1 MDTWDIIV
9 VIVTAVSLLWILW
22 RWFYTIH
29 LRQKCVKE
37 KQLKYKGSELLP
49 TWPVCKTVAKYFFG
63 FLAVALLF
71 IWIAVGRPSS
81 LHVSLA
87 GIGAWV
93 LAFCVV
99 VWLYFGLEFDFT
111 AHAVG
116 VCPRDLAIQEVDLLS
131 TFCSV
136 VAFIVSLSLFL
147 RDAHKDSAIRTWEA
161 TTVWPYTGNAT
172 CNRSDWSAPH
182 TCATA
187 AVQEALG
194 HSCKVANAAPELY
207 VRTDTWNSTAYESF
221 VVGTPSE
228 SRVPVIDW
236 LYNALL
242 HDQWYAVMW
251 VLAVNALYQVE
262 RAFGN
267 KAVSESSCP
276 YDPEAPDSSRWTEYV
291 LTSPVQVF
299 LVAVSVGMRQGD
311 VLWLLMACQAL
322 LILLGLLIETCVF
335 LQTLPE
341 TSAASTAGV
350 SRRFQSPL
358 APYRPVQA
366 APYMLV
372 HAQDLRIGCPA
383 SPPSSPPA
391 VFRLSWGYVF
401 GLVGTGFWWH
411 SMIWKVLIVAFV
423 RAEQQFDD
431 CHVEEVPPWIRWLL
445 YVQLSLFTLF
455 GVVQAWMVYAVRR
468 EQRSGREP
476 DYRCTWQTG
485 TLLYSVLSVTAK
497 LALDVLFIAGT
508 AARE

>member
-1 MDTWDIIV
+1 MRPERRYSIKDSKYLTYLLEKSPVSRTVVLVFGLIFGILTLII
-9 VIVTAVSLLWILW
+9 LGL
-22 RWFYTIH
+22 
-29 LRQKCVKE
+29 VKNWE
-37 KQLKYKGSELLP
+37 AYHF
-49 TWPVCKTVAKYFFG
+49 A
-63 FLAVALLF
+63 
-71 IWIAVGRPSS
+71 
-81 LHVSLA
+81 LA
-87 GIGAWV
+87 GLGAWV
-93 LAFCVV
+93 LAWVV
-99 VWLYFGLEFDFT
+99 CVWLYHRLEFNT
-111 AHAVG
+111 AAYTHVSEG
-116 VCPRDLAIQEVDLLS
+116 TTSQKYKVCPRDLAIQEVDLLS
-131 TFCSV
+131 TFCSW
-136 VAFIVSLSLFL
+136 VALIVSLVLFV

-172 CNRSDWSAPH
+172 CNRSDWSASH

-194 HSCKVANAAPELY
+194 HSCRVANAAPELY
-207 VRTDTWNSTAYESF
+207 VGMDTWNSTAYESF

-228 SRVPVIDW
+228 NRVPAIDW

-251 VLAVNALYQVE
+251 VLAVNAFYQVR
-262 RAFGN
+262 RAGGN
-267 KAVSESSCP
+267 KAVSKSSCP

-372 HAQDLRIGCPA
+372 HALDLRIGCPA

-391 VFRLSWGYVF
+391 VFQLSWGYVF

-468 EQRSGREP
+468 EQRSEQRSDKGREP